1 MKSINPKKRKFS
13 YGCLASMVFLAL
25 LVNSCN
31 EDIILF
37 EVDCSE
43 CYTVRPVYAP
53 LTIEFTINEENQEI
67 PYTIYLGEYEKDQ
80 VRFKDTA
87 RYSVISVDLFPN
99 RYYSV
104 RAEYRVGDNTV
115 YALDGGEIELL
126 KVSSQCDSVCW
137 VIHGGEIDVRLKYD
151 DPDDLPR

>member
-1 MKSINPKKRKFS
+1 MKSIIPLTRLF
-13 YGCLASMVFLAL
+13 YRGCLAWMAFLVL
-25 LVNSCN
+25 LIPSCN

-43 CYTVRPVYAP
+43 CYTLRPEYAP
-53 LTIEFTINEENQEI
+53 LTIEFTINGENPEV
-67 PYTIYLGEYEKDQ
+67 PYTIYLGEYEKNQ
-80 VRFKDTA
+80 VRLEDTA

-104 RAEYRVGDNTV
+104 RAKYRVGDKTV
-115 YALDGGEIELL
+115 YALDGDEIELL

-137 VIHGGEIDVRLKYD
+137 VIDEGEIDVRLKFEE
-151 DPDDLPR
+151 PGDLPR